1 MFYEILQIKWRIF
14 LFWRNLKKEAA
25 TAILIM
31 YIIYIIN
38 RAFLALMEPP
48 KIRTMTKNFN
58 AMLTKPRWIIWH
70 HFWVDLGGIEITCT
84 WVKMGRNSGPKYHTG
99 QKAWHGK
106 FLETGSRTVLK
117 LKISKLLQYMTP
129 PLSGP

>member
-1 MFYEILQIKWRIF
+1 MFSEILQIRWRFF

-38 RAFLALMEPP
+38 RAFLALEPP
-48 KIRTMTKNFN
+48 KIRIMTKNFN

-84 WVKMGRNSGPKYHTG
+84 WVKMGRNSGPKISHENYGPESLTW
-99 QKAWHGK
+99 QIPRDRKQDR
-106 FLETGSRTVLK
+106 FETK
-117 LKISKLLQYMTP
+117 NIKIVTIYNP
-129 PLSGP
+129 PP